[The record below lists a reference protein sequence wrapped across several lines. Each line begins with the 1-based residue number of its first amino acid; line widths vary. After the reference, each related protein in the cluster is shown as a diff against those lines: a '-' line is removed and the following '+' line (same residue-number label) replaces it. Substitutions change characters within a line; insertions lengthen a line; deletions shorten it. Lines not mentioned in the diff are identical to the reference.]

1 MFCFLGGPSN
11 TRAPLSWTERLHIA
25 QGTARGLTYIHE
37 YSSRKHVHGNLKSSK
52 ILLDDEL
59 LPHISGFGLT
69 RLVQGYPKLPDHSL
83 STNNV
88 QSFATRFSAPQ
99 AAYLA
104 PEARASSSGYKSSQK
119 GDVYSFGVIL
129 LELLTGRLPDGSSSE
144 NEGEELVSV
153 VRKWHKE
160 GRSLAEILD
169 PKVLQHELADK
180 QAIAAIRAAL
190 NCTDMDPEMRPR
202 MRSVSDSL
210 GRIKSV

>member
-1 MFCFLGGPSN
+1 M
-11 TRAPLSWTERLHIA
+11 
-25 QGTARGLTYIHE
+25 YIHE
-37 YSSRKHVHGNLKSSK
+37 YSSRKYIHGNLKSSK

-83 STNNV
+83 STNV
-88 QSFATRFSAPQ
+88 QSFATRLSAPQ

-104 PEARASSSGYKSSQK
+104 PEARASSSGYKPSQK
-119 GDVYSFGVIL
+119 CDVYSFGVVL

-169 PKVLQHELADK
+169 PKLLQHELAADR
-180 QAIAAIRAAL
+180 QAVAAIRVAL